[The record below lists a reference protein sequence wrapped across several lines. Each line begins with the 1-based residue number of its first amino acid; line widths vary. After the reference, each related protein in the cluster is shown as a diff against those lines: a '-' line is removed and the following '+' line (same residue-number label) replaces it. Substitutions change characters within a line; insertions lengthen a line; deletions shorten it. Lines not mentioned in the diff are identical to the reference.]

1 MATWN
6 RLVSG
11 STAGNISLN
20 IDYGIASVTR
30 TSNTNVRVVYGIR
43 FAMSGST
50 YTFNSI
56 AAFCPAGG
64 TRYFAFNSG
73 SGAKHT
79 NSGTW
84 YYANTSGSTTTSEKT
99 PFTQDI
105 TVTVTQT
112 SASFE
117 VGYGW
122 DAWTPSQKGKSTIT
136 VTFPTGATAPTGCWC
151 SVSNVTE
158 TSCTL
163 SGGYGSNGNATV
175 TASGYQYKK
184 DGGSWTNCS
193 ATLTGLT
200 ENTKYYFRYYATNSQ
215 GTSYSD
221 GTTNATTYYFP
232 HATTTPN
239 FTIGDPLW
247 ITLYNPLGRDCHIT
261 MFGTD
266 ESKICEGGGW
276 TGTSIGDFNY
286 DDIKN
291 NLYKSIPSAK
301 QGTYHIRITSMGVV
315 RDKRNAGTYYVRG
328 TETPTFTNSNITNI
342 ADTLHVNDIT
352 GNSSKIIKGHNKITG
367 NITKMTPNYSAN
379 GNKYVVNASGT
390 PNTQEIPYDAGA
402 TKTFTID
409 NVTTNSVSVT
419 AYDTR
424 TLFTAA
430 TKNFDLIDY
439 NSPKIDEVNITRL
452 NGLGEYV
459 NVNAKGT
466 FTNWSGWNEIK
477 KYNSILNV
485 YIRFKKST
493 ETSFGNYKDL
503 KGLLTKNTNGTW
515 EVNGTLDVAFD
526 VTEKYNIEL
535 YVVDVLETSHIV
547 GATLSTANG
556 FLWRDLKNKR
566 IGINKKPE
574 HTLDVGGSLNIDGDL
589 YIKGVKVIW
598 DE

>member
-11 STAGNISLN
+11 STAGNVSLN

-43 FAMSGST
+43 FQMATST
-50 YTFNSI
+50 YTYNSI

-64 TRYFAFNSG
+64 TRYYAYKYGNG
-73 SGAKHT
+73 HT
-79 NSGTW
+79 SSGTW
-84 YYANTSGSTTTSEKT
+84 YYANTTGNTTTSEKT

-122 DAWTPSQKGKSTIT
+122 DAWTPSEKGKSTIT

-151 SVSNVTE
+151 SVSDVTE

-232 HATTTPN
+232 HITTTPD
-239 FTIGDPLW
+239 FIIGDPMWL
-247 ITLYNPLGRDCHIT
+247 TLYNPLKRDCWAT
-261 MFGTD
+261 MYGD
-266 ESKICEGGGW
+266 DDRVIWSCGGW
-276 TGTSIGDFNY
+276 TGTSIGQNNSAG
-286 DDIKN
+286 DIPG
-291 NLYKSIPSAK
+291 YYGSIPNK
-301 QGTYHIRITSMGVV
+301 TYGYYHIRIEWNGVV
-315 RDKRNAGTYYVRG
+315 RDKRNAGKYYIRG
-328 TETPTFTNSNITNI
+328 TEVPTFTNANITNI
-342 ADTLHVNDIT
+342 VDTLHVNDIT

-367 NITKMTPNYSAN
+367 NITKMTPNNYALGS
-379 GNKYVVNASGT
+379 KYVVNASGT
-390 PNTQEIPYDAGA
+390 PNTQEKPYNNGA
-402 TKTFTID
+402 TQTFTIE
-409 NVTTNSVSVT
+409 NVTTNSISVT

-424 TLFTAA
+424 GLFTPV
-430 TKNFDLIDY
+430 TKNIDLVDY
-439 NSPKIDEVNITRL
+439 NRPKVDELTITRL
-452 NGLGEYV
+452 NGLGEYI

-466 FTNWSGWNEIK
+466 FTHWSGWNEIK
-477 KYNSILNV
+477 KYNSIINV
-485 YIRFKKST
+485 YIRYKKST
-493 ETSFGNYKDL
+493 ETSFGNYKDI
-503 KGLLTKNTNGTW
+503 KGLLTKNANGTW
-515 EVNGTLDVAFD
+515 EVNGTLDVTFD
-526 VTEKYNIEL
+526 VTEKYDVQL
-535 YVVDVLETSHIV
+535 YVVDLLQTSHIV

-574 HTLDVGGSLNIDGDL
+574 HTLDVGGDLNIDGDL
-589 YIKGVKVIW
+589 YINGVKVIW
-598 DE
+598 KE